1 MNPPIYGGV
10 GATQQP
16 ATLQPTNQEAPP
28 PAYARTPQQT
38 VNTALGSSLSPSS
51 DVNLH

>member
-1 MNPPIYGGV
+1 V
-10 GATQQP
+10 TQQP

-38 VNTALGSSLSPSS
+38 VNAALGNTMSPPS
-51 DVNLH
+51 DVNLY